1 MILYNEEGENEMT
14 RKEKEVLDL
23 WNRQAR
29 ERYVDALESGDLALV
44 EEWRSKFVVLTNLT
58 RALENANNEAGA

>member
-1 MILYNEEGENEMT
+1 MT
-14 RKEKEVLDL
+14 KKEKEVLDS

-29 ERYVDALESGDLALV
+29 ERYVDSLESGNAALV